1 MKRSL
6 TLGIGVLA
14 LFGST
19 FAASAADLGARP
31 IGKAP
36 IVAPP
41 PPFSW
46 TGCYIGGN
54 IGAKKGELDAD
65 ATLAA
70 VPPLFPLTTTLLF
83 TGGESETGFIG
94 GGQVGCQWQTGAFV
108 LGFEGDF
115 DATNLERTFI
125 VPAGLAVAP
134 FVAGD
139 AFTLSN
145 DWQASLRGRLGWA
158 FDRFLVYATGG
169 VTWANFEVAAALVGT
184 PFIVS
189 ADKTLTGWT
198 VGGGFEWG
206 FTPNWSLGLE
216 YRFSQYDRENFG
228 LGTLLVGATALP
240 FAANAELETHEIT
253 ARVNYRFNLFGIR

>member
-14 LFGST
+14 LVGST
-19 FAASAADLGARP
+19 FATSAADLGARP

-36 IVAPP
+36 VVAPP
-41 PPFSW
+41 VPFSW

-54 IGAKKGELDAD
+54 IGGKKGSLDAE
-65 ATLAA
+65 ATVLAP
-70 VPPLFPLTTTLLF
+70 VPVTLIF
-83 TGGESETGFIG
+83 TGEDSETGFIG
-94 GGQVGCQWQTGAFV
+94 GGQVGCQWQSGAFV
-108 LGFEGDF
+108 FGFEGDF
-115 DATNLERTFI
+115 DATNLERTFV
-125 VPAGLAVAP
+125 VPAGLVVPP

-145 DWQASLRGRLGWA
+145 DWQASIRGRLGWA
-158 FDRFLVYATGG
+158 FDRVLVYATGG
-169 VTWANFEVAAALVGT
+169 VAWANFEATAALVGL
-184 PFIVS
+184 PVVS

-206 FTPNWSLGLE
+206 FTPNWSLGVE
-216 YRFSQYDRENFG
+216 YRFSQFDGDNFG
-228 LGTLLVGATALP
+228 LGTVTVAGATFP
-240 FAANAELETHEIT
+240 FTVNSELETHEIT